1 MKTLTTALSAATLLG
16 CSNLMAQD
24 RPNIILFLVDDMGLM
39 DTSVPFIADKN
50 GETHRYPLN
59 DWYHTPSMER
69 LAHQGICFTTF
80 YAQSVSSPSRTSI
93 LTGQGSAR
101 HRTTNW
107 INGESNNYT
116 TYGPRE
122 WNWEGIHVDT
132 PIYPKILKEAGYK
145 TIHVGKA
152 HFGNVNSI
160 SKDPTK
166 VGFDVNIGGCAHGQP
181 GSYYGESGYGW
192 IKGNRMRAVPDL
204 EKYHGTDTFLTDAL
218 TIEAENE
225 IEKCVKEGK
234 PFYLNMSHYAVHQPF
249 ETDKR
254 FIDHYNKSDKSKSAQ
269 AFATLI
275 EGMDKSLGDIMDKV
289 NELGIA
295 ENTLIIFLGDNGG
308 DAPLG
313 KPNGHGSSAPLR
325 GKKGSV
331 YEGGTR
337 VPFIAGWAKPDSKN
351 KFQKK
356 YPIAINAV
364 QNQQA
369 TVMDLYPTILSVAG
383 AKAPKKYVLDGQDMK
398 KLLSG
403 KHDKKHRTDFLS
415 HFPHGEHNSNYF
427 TTYRVDD
434 WKIIYFYNPATTAK
448 PTIELYNLV
457 EDPFEDHNVASDNKD
472 KVKELFQLMK
482 ERLNEEKA
490 LYPIDKQGNTLYPVL
505 PEMFQ

>member
-1 MKTLTTALSAATLLG
+1 MKTLTTTLATTAFLSCTQLL
-16 CSNLMAQD
+16 AQD

-69 LAHQGICFTTF
+69 LAKQGICFTTY

-93 LTGQGSAR
+93 MTGQSSAR

-107 INGESNNYT
+107 INNENNNRT
-116 TYGPRE
+116 PYGPKD
-122 WNWEGIHVDT
+122 WNWDGIAADCPV
-132 PIYPKILKEAGYK
+132 YPRVLQEAGYT

-152 HFGNVNSI
+152 HFGNSFSV

-166 VGFDVNIGGCAHGQP
+166 LGFDVNIAGCEHGQP
-181 GSYYGESGYGW
+181 GSYYGEYGYGW
-192 IKGNRMRAVPDL
+192 IKGNKSRAVPGL
-204 EKYHGTDTFLTDAL
+204 EKYHGTDMFLTEAL
-218 TIEAENE
+218 TIEAEKE
-225 IEKCVKEGK
+225 VEKCVKEGK

-249 ETDKR
+249 DIDKR
-254 FIDHYNKSDKSKSAQ
+254 FINRYKGSDKGPSAE
-269 AFATLI
+269 AFAGLI
-275 EGMDKSLGDIMDKV
+275 EGMDKSLGDIMDKL
-289 NELGIA
+289 NELGVA

-313 KPNGHGSSAPLR
+313 KPTGHGSSAPLR
-325 GKKGSV
+325 GKKGTV

-337 VPFIAGWAKPDSKN
+337 VPFIAGWAKPDQTN

-369 TVMDLYPTILSVAG
+369 TIMDLYPTILSVAG
-383 AKAPKKYVLDGQDMK
+383 VKAPKNYVLDGTDMK
-398 KLLSG
+398 KLLAG
-403 KHDKKHRTDFLS
+403 KQDKKHRTDFLS
-415 HFPHGEHNSNYF
+415 HFPHGQHNSNYF

-434 WKIIYFYNPATTAK
+434 WKLIYFYHPDTDAK
-448 PTIELYNLV
+448 PTVELYNLV
-457 EDPFEDHNVASDNKD
+457 EDPFEDHNVADSN
-472 KVKELFQLMK
+472 KVKVQELFKLMK
-482 ERLNEEKA
+482 KRLEKEDA

-505 PEMFQ
+505 PEAYK